1 MKQKKRWLVPAALSA
16 ALALILALALRPSPL
31 PVSTAEVTRGAFVE
45 SVDEEGQTRLR
56 ETYTVSAPIAG
67 YLQRVRPEP
76 GDKVELGETLFRM
89 EPHPA
94 PALDARSLEQA
105 RENLAAARAR
115 RQTAEANLAKV
126 AADAEFAAAEYERYR
141 ELHARGLVSTTTME
155 RALAARDRQAAARLA
170 AEYAVEVA
178 GFEVE
183 SARAVLGIAS
193 GQRPAQDQPEL
204 EIRAPVAGVILRRH
218 RCCEGAIGAGEPVVD
233 VGSLE
238 DLEVQVDLLSMAA
251 VRVRPGMRVRMTGWG
266 GDEVIEGRVRR
277 VEPAGFTRV
286 SALGVDEQRVPVIVD
301 FDAAD
306 EAWRALGVGFRVEA
320 EFILWEDDEVL
331 QAPTS
336 ALFRVDGDWAMFVV
350 EDGRAALRR
359 VERGRSSGLTTQVLS
374 GLSAGERVIT
384 HPGGKLREGSRVRP
398 DEAIAGNHAAR

>member
-1 MKQKKRWLVPAALSA
+1 MKQKRRWIVPALAV
-16 ALALILALALRPSPL
+16 ALALVLVLALRPSPL

-76 GDKVELGETLFRM
+76 GDTVELGETLFRM

-105 RENLAAARAR
+105 RENLAAVRAR
-115 RQTAEANLAKV
+115 RQTAEANLATV
-126 AADAEFAAAEYERYR
+126 AADAEFAASEYARYR
-141 ELHARGLVSTTTME
+141 ELHDRGLVSTTEME
-155 RALAARDRQAAARLA
+155 RARAARDRQAAARRA

-183 SARAVLGIAS
+183 SARAVLDIAS
-193 GQRPAQDQPEL
+193 GQRPAEDQPEL

-218 RCCEGAIGAGEPVVD
+218 RCCEGTIAAGEAVVD
-233 VGSLE
+233 VGSLD

-251 VRVRPGMRVRMTGWG
+251 VRVRPGMRVRLTGWG

-286 SALGVDEQRVPVIVD
+286 SALGVEEQRVPVIVD
-301 FDAAD
+301 LDDAD

-336 ALFRVDGDWAMFVV
+336 ALFRREGDWAVFVV
-350 EDGRAALRR
+350 DDGRAALRR
-359 VERGRSSGLTTQVLS
+359 VARGRSSGLTTQIID
-374 GLSAGERVIT
+374 GLVAGERVIT
-384 HPGGKLREGSRVRP
+384 HPGDQVREGSRVRA
-398 DEAIAGNHAAR
+398 D